1 MLKLLKICIQFP
13 GEGIVMSGNQD
24 LLRLA
29 ELLCARLCHDLSGP
43 LGALIG
49 ILDLAREE
57 APDSETVSLAEETA
71 TELAQ
76 RLKLLRAAWGR
87 ESDDLDKGRLED
99 FAAGLL
105 SGRRVRFD
113 LGGLAPERLFSPAAA
128 RVMLNLLLLAAESL
142 PGGGMVALAD
152 APSDGVLMTISGAR
166 AAWPAGFSR
175 WLAEPDT
182 AVDAMLADPRR
193 LQAPLTA
200 LLVHGYGYRLSMLMP
215 ASAVGPSELSPP
227 LLLSL
232 RP

>member
-1 MLKLLKICIQFP
+1 
-13 GEGIVMSGNQD
+13 MSGTQD

-57 APDSETVSLAEETA
+57 APESETVGLAEETA
-71 TELAQ
+71 AELAQ
-76 RLKLLRAAWGR
+76 RLRLLRAAWGR
-87 ESDDLDKGRLED
+87 ESDELDKARLQV

-105 SGRRVRFD
+105 SGRRVRLD
-113 LGGLAPERLFSPAAA
+113 LDGLAPDRLFPPAAG

-152 APSDGVLMTISGAR
+152 APSDGVLLTISGAR
-166 AAWPAGFSR
+166 AAWPAGLSR
-175 WLAEPDT
+175 WLTDPEN
-182 AVDAMLADPRR
+182 AVEAIIADPRR

-200 LLVHGYGYRLSMLMP
+200 LLIRGYGYRLSVLMP
-215 ASAVGPSELSPP
+215 ASAVGESELSPP

>member
-1 MLKLLKICIQFP
+1 
-13 GEGIVMSGNQD
+13 MSGTQD
-24 LLRLA
+24 LLRVA

-71 TELAQ
+71 AELAQ
-76 RLKLLRAAWGR
+76 RLKLLRGAWGR
-87 ESDDLDKGRLED
+87 EGDDLDKGGLEEVG
-99 FAAGLL
+99 AGLL

-113 LGGLAPERLFSPAAA
+113 LEGLAPNRLFPPTAA
-128 RVMLNLLLLAAESL
+128 RVVLNLLLLAAESL
-142 PGGGMVALAD
+142 PGGGIVALAE
-152 APSDGVLMTISGAR
+152 APPDGVLVTISGAR
-166 AAWPAGFSR
+166 AAWPAGLSR
-175 WLAEPDT
+175 WLTEPDT

-215 ASAVGPSELSPP
+215 ASAVHDSELSPP

>member
-1 MLKLLKICIQFP
+1 
-13 GEGIVMSGNQD
+13 MSGTQD

-29 ELLCARLCHDLSGP
+29 ELFCARLCHDLSGP

-71 TELAQ
+71 AELAQ

-87 ESDDLDKGRLED
+87 ESDDLDKGRLQE
-99 FAAGLL
+99 FGAGLL
-105 SGRRVRFD
+105 SGRRLRLD
-113 LGGLAPERLFSPAAA
+113 LDGLAPNRLFSPPAG
-128 RVMLNLLLLAAESL
+128 RVLLNLLLMAGESL

-152 APSDGVLMTISGAR
+152 APSNGVLVTISGAR
-166 AAWPAGFSR
+166 AAWPAGISH
-175 WLAEPDT
+175 WLTDPDA
-182 AVDAMLADPRR
+182 AVDAILADPRR

-200 LLVHGYGYRLSMLMP
+200 LLVQGYGYRLSMLMP
-215 ASAVGPSELSPP
+215 ASAVGESELSPP

-232 RP
+232 EP

>member
-1 MLKLLKICIQFP
+1 
-13 GEGIVMSGNQD
+13 MSGTHD

-71 TELAQ
+71 GELAQ

-87 ESDDLDKGRLED
+87 ESDDLDKKRLQE

-105 SGRRVRFD
+105 SGRRVQLD
-113 LGGLAPERLFSPAAA
+113 LDGLAPDRLFSPAAG
-128 RVMLNLLLLAAESL
+128 RVLLNLLLLAAESL
-142 PGGGMVALAD
+142 PGGGMAAMAD
-152 APSDGVLMTISGAR
+152 APSDGVLLTISGAR
-166 AAWPAGFSR
+166 AGWPPGFSH
-175 WLAEPDT
+175 WLTDPD
-182 AVDAMLADPRR
+182 AAIEAILSDPRR

-200 LLVHGYGYRLSMLMP
+200 LLVQGYGYRLSMLMP
-215 ASAVGPSELSPP
+215 ASAVGESELSPP

-232 RP
+232 GP